1 MKKIGITGGIGSG
14 KTYVASVLQSFGI
27 PIFNADI
34 QAKKIMTSSEKLIK
48 LVKKEFGNDIYKD
61 SDLNKEKLASIVFSN
76 SDKLQ
81 KLNSLVHPIV
91 KEEFNNWYKK
101 QTSPYVIKE
110 AAILFESNSHIGL
123 DAVIC
128 ISAPLKLRMKR
139 LLNRDDCSEKEI
151 KKRIENQISQEE
163 KQKLSDYIIVNDE
176 KELLLPKIIKIHKE
190 QKKKKRI
197 SVICWRNKSFF
208 NCSWRNPS
216 Q

>member
-14 KTYVASVLQSFGI
+14 KTYVASVFQSLGI

-48 LVKKEFGNDIYKD
+48 LAKEEFGNDIYKD

-91 KEEFNNWYKK
+91 KEEFNNWCKK

-128 ISAPLKLRMKR
+128 VSAPLELRIER
-139 LLNRDDCSEKEI
+139 LLNRDDYSEKEI

-163 KQKLSDYIIVNDE
+163 KEKLSDYIIVNDE
-176 KELLLPKIIKIHKE
+176 KELLLPKIIKFHKE
-190 QKKKKRI
+190 LL
-197 SVICWRNKSFF
+197 S
-208 NCSWRNPS
+208 
-216 Q
+216 

>member
-14 KTYVASVLQSFGI
+14 KTYVASVFQSLGI

-34 QAKKIMTSSEKLIK
+34 QAKKLMTFSRKLIK
-48 LVKKEFGNDIYKD
+48 LVKEEFGNDIYKD
-61 SDLNKEKLASIVFSN
+61 SDLNKEKLASIVFSD

-91 KEEFNNWYKK
+91 KEEFNNWCKK
-101 QTSPYVIKE
+101 QTSLYVIKE

-128 ISAPLKLRMKR
+128 VSAPLELRIER

-190 QKKKKRI
+190 LL
-197 SVICWRNKSFF
+197 
-208 NCSWRNPS
+208 P
-216 Q
+216 

>member
-14 KTYVASVLQSFGI
+14 KTYVASVFQSLGI

-34 QAKKIMTSSEKLIK
+34 QAKKIMTYSGKLRK
-48 LVKKEFGNDIYKD
+48 LVKEEFGNDIYKD
-61 SDLNKEKLASIVFSN
+61 ADLNKEKLSSIVFSN

-91 KEEFNNWYKK
+91 NQEFNRWAKK
-101 QTSPYVIKE
+101 KTSPYVIKE

-128 ISAPLKLRMKR
+128 VSASLDLRMKR
-139 LLNRDDCSEKEI
+139 LLNRDDYSEKEI

-176 KELLLPKIIKIHKE
+176 KELLLPKIIRIHKE
-190 QKKKKRI
+190 LL
-197 SVICWRNKSFF
+197 S
-208 NCSWRNPS
+208 
-216 Q
+216 

>member
-14 KTYVASVLQSFGI
+14 KTYVASVFQSLGI

-34 QAKKIMTSSEKLIK
+34 QAKKIMTSSRKLIK
-48 LVKKEFGNDIYKD
+48 LVKEEFGNDIYKD
-61 SDLNKEKLASIVFSN
+61 SDLNKEKLASIVFSD

-91 KEEFNNWYKK
+91 KEVFNNWYKK

-128 ISAPLKLRMKR
+128 VSAPLELRIER
-139 LLNRDDCSEKEI
+139 LLKRDNYSEMEI
-151 KKRIENQISQEE
+151 NQRIENQISQEE
-163 KQKLSDYIIVNDE
+163 KEKLSDYIIVNDE
-176 KELLLPKIIKIHKE
+176 GNLLLPQIIKIHEKL
-190 QKKKKRI
+190 I
-197 SVICWRNKSFF
+197 N
-208 NCSWRNPS
+208 
-216 Q
+216 

>member
-14 KTYVASVLQSFGI
+14 KTYVASVFQSLGI

-34 QAKKIMTSSEKLIK
+34 QAKKIMTSSRKLIK
-48 LVKKEFGNDIYKD
+48 LLKEEFGNDIYKD

-91 KEEFNNWYKK
+91 KEEFNNWCKK

-128 ISAPLKLRMKR
+128 VSAPLDLRMRR
-139 LLNRDDCSEKEI
+139 LLNRDDYSEKEI

-163 KQKLSDYIIVNDE
+163 KEKLSDYIIVNDE
-176 KELLLPKIIKIHKE
+176 KDLLLPKIIKFHKE
-190 QKKKKRI
+190 LL
-197 SVICWRNKSFF
+197 S
-208 NCSWRNPS
+208 
-216 Q
+216 

>member
-14 KTYVASVLQSFGI
+14 KTYVASVFQSLGI

-34 QAKKIMTSSEKLIK
+34 QAKKIMTSSRKLIK
-48 LVKKEFGNDIYKD
+48 LLKEEFGNDIYKD

-91 KEEFNNWYKK
+91 KEEFNNWCKK

-128 ISAPLKLRMKR
+128 VSAPLDLRIER
-139 LLNRDDCSEKEI
+139 LLNRDDYSEKEI

-163 KQKLSDYIIVNDE
+163 KEKLSDYIIVNDE

-190 QKKKKRI
+190 LF
-197 SVICWRNKSFF
+197 S
-208 NCSWRNPS
+208 
-216 Q
+216 

>member
-14 KTYVASVLQSFGI
+14 KTYVASVFQSLGI

-48 LVKKEFGNDIYKD
+48 LAKEEFGNDIYKG

-91 KEEFNNWYKK
+91 KEEFNNWCKK

-128 ISAPLKLRMKR
+128 VSAPLELRIER
-139 LLNRDDCSEKEI
+139 LLNRDDYSEKEI

-163 KQKLSDYIIVNDE
+163 KEKLSDYIILNDE
-176 KELLLPKIIKIHKE
+176 KELLLPKIIKIYKE
-190 QKKKKRI
+190 LL
-197 SVICWRNKSFF
+197 S
-208 NCSWRNPS
+208 
-216 Q
+216 

>member
-14 KTYVASVLQSFGI
+14 KTYVASVFQSLGI

-34 QAKKIMTSSEKLIK
+34 QAKKIMTSSRKLIK
-48 LVKKEFGNDIYKD
+48 LLKEEFGNDIYKD

-91 KEEFNNWYKK
+91 KEEFNNWCKK

-128 ISAPLKLRMKR
+128 VSNPLDLRMKR
-139 LLNRDDCSEKEI
+139 LLKRDNSSEKEI
-151 KKRIENQISQEE
+151 KKRIKNQMSQEVKE
-163 KQKLSDYIIVNDE
+163 KLSDYIIVNDE
-176 KELLLPKIIKIHKE
+176 KDLLLPKIIKFHKE
-190 QKKKKRI
+190 LL
-197 SVICWRNKSFF
+197 S
-208 NCSWRNPS
+208 
-216 Q
+216 

>member
-14 KTYVASVLQSFGI
+14 KTYVASVFQSLGI

-34 QAKKIMTSSEKLIK
+34 QAKKIMTSSGKLIK
-48 LVKKEFGNDIYKD
+48 LVKEEFGNDIYKD

-128 ISAPLKLRMKR
+128 VSAPLELRMKR
-139 LLNRDDCSEKEI
+139 LLNRDNSSKKETE
-151 KKRIENQISQEE
+151 KRIENQISQEE

-176 KELLLPKIIKIHKE
+176 KDLLLPQIIKIHE
-190 QKKKKRI
+190 ELL
-197 SVICWRNKSFF
+197 S
-208 NCSWRNPS
+208 
-216 Q
+216 

>member
-14 KTYVASVLQSFGI
+14 KTYVASVFQSLGI

-34 QAKKIMTSSEKLIK
+34 QAKKLMTSSRKLIK
-48 LVKKEFGNDIYKD
+48 LVKEEFGNDIYKD

-91 KEEFNNWYKK
+91 KEEFNNWCKK

-128 ISAPLKLRMKR
+128 ISAPLDLRMKR
-139 LLNRDDCSEKEI
+139 LLNRDDYSEKEI

-163 KQKLSDYIIVNDE
+163 KEKLSDYIIVNDE

-190 QKKKKRI
+190 LL
-197 SVICWRNKSFF
+197 S
-208 NCSWRNPS
+208 
-216 Q
+216 